1 MATSGTYNFS
11 MDIDE
16 VIEEALEMI
25 GGEATLGD
33 EPRSARRSINL
44 LLQDWQ
50 NRGIQLWT
58 INTTAVTVTTSVTTY
73 SLDGHNIDVLEAV
86 INRADGD
93 NATDLQLNRISMEE
107 YLKIPRKSQVGRPSQ
122 YAVRRERDNVVVHVW
137 PLPDNSNDKLKF
149 ETVKYFQ
156 DVTRSS
162 QTADI
167 SRRFYP
173 CLTAGTA
180 YFMSMKRPNVDA
192 GRIQMIK
199 AEYEE
204 RLMRAQEEDRE
215 RASMFITPHF
225 GYR

>member
-1 MATSGTYNFS
+1 MTTSGTYSFS

-25 GGEATLGD
+25 GGEATLGN
-33 EPRSARRSINL
+33 EPKSARRSINL

-58 INTTAVTVTTSVTTY
+58 IGTTAVTVTTSVTSY
-73 SLDGHNIDVLEAV
+73 VLGSENIDVLEAV
-86 INRADGD
+86 VNRD
-93 NATDLQLNRISMEE
+93 NIDLQLERISMEE
-107 YLKIPRKSQVGRPSQ
+107 YLKVPRKGQTGRPTQ
-122 YAVRRERDNVVVHVW
+122 FAVRRERDQSRVFLW
-137 PLPDNSNDKLKF
+137 PIPENSTDAIKF

-156 DVTRSS
+156 DVSKSS

-180 YFMSMKRPNVDA
+180 YFMSMKRPGVDA
-192 GRIQMIK
+192 ARIQMIK
-199 AEYEE
+199 GEYEE
-204 RLMRAQEEDRE
+204 RLLRAQEEDKE
-215 RASMFITPHF
+215 RASMYILP
-225 GYR
+225 RLR

>member
-16 VIEEALEMI
+16 VIEEAMEMI
-25 GGEATLGD
+25 GGEATLGN

-58 INTTAVTVTTSVTTY
+58 VGTTTVTVTTSVTSY
-73 SLDGHNIDVLEAV
+73 VLSDENIDVLEAV
-86 INRADGD
+86 VNRDD
-93 NATDLQLNRISMEE
+93 IDLQLERISMEE
-107 YLKIPRKSQVGRPSQ
+107 YLKVPRKGQTGRPTQ
-122 YAVRRERDNVVVHVW
+122 FAVRRERDQSRVYLW
-137 PLPDNSNDKLKF
+137 PIPENSTDAIKF

-156 DVTRSS
+156 DVSKSS

-173 CLTAGTA
+173 CLTAGAA
-180 YFMSMKRPNVDA
+180 YFMSMKRPGVDA

-199 AEYEE
+199 GEYEE
-204 RLMRAQEEDRE
+204 RLLRAQEEDKE
-215 RASMFITPHF
+215 RASMYILP
-225 GYR
+225 RLR